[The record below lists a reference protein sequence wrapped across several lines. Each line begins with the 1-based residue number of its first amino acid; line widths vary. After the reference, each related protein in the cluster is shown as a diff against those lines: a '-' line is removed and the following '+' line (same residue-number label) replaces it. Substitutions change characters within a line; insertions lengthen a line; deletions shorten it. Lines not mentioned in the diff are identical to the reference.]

1 MIKLVLLNN
10 SSGMLMQMIFNPGGQ
25 QQGPN
30 KSEGL
35 DDNSIAPSPWAN
47 LLSVGLK
54 ILTAILGGGAAANND
69 GIDKVDNG
77 SPMQVGSWIC
87 IFIPTCKYKHILHGI
102 WVVVV
107 NNYSL

>member
-1 MIKLVLLNN
+1 MV
-10 SSGMLMQMIFNPGGQ
+10 MQMIFNPGG

-35 DDNSIAPSPWAN
+35 DDGAPTSPWAN

-54 ILTAILGGGAAANND
+54 ILSAFLGGGVATGD

-77 SPMQVGSWIC
+77 SPMQVGTFSWE
-87 IFIPTCKYKHILHGI
+87 T
-102 WVVVV
+102 V
-107 NNYSL
+107 NTTTKKV

>member
-1 MIKLVLLNN
+1 
-10 SSGMLMQMIFNPGGQ
+10 MQMIFNPGGG

-35 DDNSIAPSPWAN
+35 DDGVGAAPSPWAN

-54 ILTAILGGGAAANND
+54 ILTAFLGGGAGGGD

-77 SPMQVGSWIC
+77 SPMQVRRVDSFVVK
-87 IFIPTCKYKHILHGI
+87 FI
-102 WVVVV
+102 
-107 NNYSL
+107 